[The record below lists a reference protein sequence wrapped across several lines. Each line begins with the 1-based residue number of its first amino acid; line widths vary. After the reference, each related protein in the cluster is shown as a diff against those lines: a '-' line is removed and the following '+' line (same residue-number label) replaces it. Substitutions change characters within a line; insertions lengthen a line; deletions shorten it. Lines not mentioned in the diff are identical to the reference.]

1 MERAKQNSRVYT
13 FNNFDLIHS
22 NLVQISPIDSVPLQS
37 ISNDDGTS
45 DFFIGNDIS
54 LLFNQER
61 LSSLGPDTV
70 KKFFDQLQSN
80 STSDSLKALRSKCS
94 DSDLLQL
101 CKSRFIQSPSELLSW
116 SKYLTANFE
125 NLIQEVKSKSASS
138 VDSADVPGSSDNVDS
153 STVSN

>member
-1 MERAKQNSRVYT
+1 MERAKQNTRVYT

-22 NLVQISPIDSVPLQS
+22 NLVQISPIDSVPLQY

-61 LSSLGPDTV
+61 LASLGPDTV

-80 STSDSLKALRSKCS
+80 STSDSLKELRSKCS
-94 DSDLLQL
+94 DSDLLKL

-116 SKYLTANFE
+116 SKYLNANFE
-125 NLIQEVKSKSASS
+125 NLIQEVKSKSESS
-138 VDSADVPGSSDNVDS
+138 DISNNDTVPSADEDS
-153 STVSN
+153 ITTN